1 MEVEIRDL
9 QTLPVDR
16 PLLQDAAEEAFRI
29 GGGVLDAVSIVIV
42 DDPRIRQINRSY
54 RGTDATTDVIA
65 FEAEDEP
72 GQRSGEVIVSA
83 DTAARQAQEYGHSL
97 NTELC
102 LLVAHGVLHVL
113 GYEDYDDAARAKM
126 EQLQEQVLIRLAGR
140 IEE

>member
-16 PLLQDAAEEAFRI
+16 PLLQEAAEEAFRI

-42 DDPRIRQINRSY
+42 DDPRIRQIK
-54 RGTDATTDVIA
+54 
-65 FEAEDEP
+65 EP
-72 GQRSGEVIVSA
+72 GQRAGEGIVSA
-83 DTAARQAQEYGHSL
+83 DTAARQAQEYGQSL